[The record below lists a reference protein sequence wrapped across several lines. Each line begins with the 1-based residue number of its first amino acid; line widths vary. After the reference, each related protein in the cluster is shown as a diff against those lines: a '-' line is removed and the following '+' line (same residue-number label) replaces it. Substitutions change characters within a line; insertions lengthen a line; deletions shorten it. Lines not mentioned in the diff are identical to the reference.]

1 MPQRFTAIGT
11 MFCRLQTADSPGLT
25 PPRFEYDLVGDGD
38 RRAFL
43 PREDRDLLR
52 AYYATDSKPGD
63 RAAGVLL
70 AEIERRGLET

>member
-1 MPQRFTAIGT
+1 M
-11 MFCRLQTADSPGLT
+11 T
-25 PPRFEYDLVGDGD
+25 PPRYEYDLVGDGD

-70 AEIERRGLET
+70 AEIEGRGLET